1 MNEKTTTECL
11 YFKAY
16 RSFLLQDPDFKTNFE
31 MLAHQYYH
39 YPSSFKIFSQN
50 EVQRL
55 IQMQEAFRTGVFNLF
70 KGVPL
75 DFSNTVLPK
84 MDNIDQSHQDLIRE
98 VYQSKALDRY
108 IGTDT
113 DICLE
118 YPVIYGNIDLMA
130 IADQCAYVVEFKTDT
145 ATHAIIGQVMKY
157 YIGLSLK
164 FNLRFYNDVKI
175 ITVCPGYDPIA
186 LKGLKQI
193 GATTLL
199 VDSKTLKV
207 SEI

>member
-1 MNEKTTTECL
+1 MNENTTTECL
-11 YFKAY
+11 YFRAY
-16 RSFLLQDPDFKTNFE
+16 RSFLLQDPDFKMNFE
-31 MLAHQYYH
+31 MLAYQYYH
-39 YPSSFKIFSQN
+39 FPDSFKMFSQN

-55 IQMQEAFRTGVFNLF
+55 IQMQEAFRTGVFNIF
-70 KGVPL
+70 KGIPL

-84 MDNIDQSHQDLIRE
+84 MDNIDQPHQDLIQE
-98 VYQSKALDRY
+98 VYQSKALEPH
-108 IGTDT
+108 IGPDAE
-113 DICLE
+113 ICLE
-118 YPVIYGNIDLMA
+118 YPVIYGSIDLMA
-130 IADQCAYVVEFKTDT
+130 IANQCAYVIEFKTDT

-164 FNLRFYNDVKI
+164 FNLRFFNEVKI